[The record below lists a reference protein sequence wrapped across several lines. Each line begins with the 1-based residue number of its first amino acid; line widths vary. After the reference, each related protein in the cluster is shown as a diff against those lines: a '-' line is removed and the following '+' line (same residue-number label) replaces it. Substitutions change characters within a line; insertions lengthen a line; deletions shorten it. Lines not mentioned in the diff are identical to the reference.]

1 MLARLLPVVKVGVRL
16 GLCGGALYYT
26 HKAGVWGNTKQG
38 LVAYDNLK
46 AFQLKDQVHSL
57 LGEEV
62 SSQLP
67 ELSLPEEISSTVNT
81 VSTTVG
87 GINKNLYSY
96 YNCGVVTTLKG
107 IQQLPDTVA
116 EYSAMAVDKMKEA
129 MK

>member
-1 MLARLLPVVKVGVRL
+1 MEFRSGHCMCKIWRLLMSV
-16 GLCGGALYYT
+16 
-26 HKAGVWGNTKQG
+26 H
-38 LVAYDNLK
+38 LK
-46 AFQLKDQVHSL
+46 QLKMGKGQNDEGGFSAEQIQMYKDCFKL
-57 LGEEV
+57 MDINNGRV